1 MLPPANPIISKNI
14 DNINERVNFRIDP
27 SKQLIEFEEHKSRT
41 LKTIDIVSPQI
52 EEEKKRRESEGSVEV
67 GLAGEYRKEKRI
79 FSKYDK
85 ESNNRRGNRQYLAS
99 LFIPIEPRSA
109 VRLP

>member
-1 MLPPANPIISKNI
+1 M
-14 DNINERVNFRIDP
+14 
-27 SKQLIEFEEHKSRT
+27 
-41 LKTIDIVSPQI
+41 
-52 EEEKKRRESEGSVEV
+52 EV

-79 FSKYDK
+79 FRKYDM
-85 ESNNRRGNRQYLAS
+85 ESSNRRGNRQYLAS